1 MFKIVIVK
9 STQGEIISELKE
21 QQANETTS
29 TLLLI
34 DAESCHMNSI
44 SKCPDLLLTVVGL
57 LKEGIISNVVPTGK
71 RVRERSI
78 MILFWYIYTNDFFT
92 HLVCSTLDSPVFM
105 VKCLQ
110 AGAADFILKPLS
122 EDVTKTLFLVK
133 KKKINSYI

>member
-78 MILFWYIYTNDFFT
+78 MILF
-92 HLVCSTLDSPVFM
+92 
-105 VKCLQ
+105 
-110 AGAADFILKPLS
+110 
-122 EDVTKTLFLVK
+122 
-133 KKKINSYI
+133 